1 MGEGKGGGEGRVK
14 GISQQG
20 MRVRVQFHGIL
31 VDWMG
36 GSGAEV
42 QLAEGGTF
50 GELLMEIKKSFSS
63 TMPPQLR
70 NKDQETFNRA
80 LWAMR
85 GKDRLNELNAEL
97 KDGEEVQFFLSLAG
111 G

>member
-1 MGEGKGGGEGRVK
+1 MPN
-14 GISQQG
+14 
-20 MRVRVQFHGIL
+20 
-31 VDWMG
+31 
-36 GSGAEV
+36 
-42 QLAEGGTF
+42 GGTF
-50 GELLMEIKKSFSS
+50 GDLLMEIKKGFTA

-85 GKDRLNELNAEL
+85 GKERLSELASPLN
-97 KDGEEVQFFLSLAG
+97 DGEEVQFFLSLAG

>member
-1 MGEGKGGGEGRVK
+1 MK
-14 GISQQG
+14 
-20 MRVRVQFHGIL
+20 VRVQFHGIL

-36 GSGAEV
+36 GSRGEV
-42 QLAEGGTF
+42 SLPEGSTF
-50 GELLMEIKKSFSS
+50 VELLMEIKKSFSS

-85 GKDRLNELNAEL
+85 GKERLSELETL
-97 KDGEEVQFFLSLAG
+97 LSDGEEIQFFLSLAG

>member
-1 MGEGKGGGEGRVK
+1 MK
-14 GISQQG
+14 
-20 MRVRVQFHGIL
+20 VRVQFHGIL
-31 VDWMG
+31 SDWMG
-36 GSGAEV
+36 GSRAEV
-42 QLAEGGTF
+42 SLPEGGTF

-63 TMPPQLR
+63 TMPPQLW

-85 GKDRLNELNAEL
+85 GKERLSELETLLRDR
-97 KDGEEVQFFLSLAG
+97 EEIQFFLSLAG

>member
-1 MGEGKGGGEGRVK
+1 MGFW
-14 GISQQG
+14 S
-20 MRVRVQFHGIL
+20 
-31 VDWMG
+31 DWMG

-42 QLAEGGTF
+42 QLAEGRTF
-50 GELLMEIKKSFSS
+50 GDLLMEIKKSFSS

>member
-1 MGEGKGGGEGRVK
+1 MKVK
-14 GISQQG
+14 
-20 MRVRVQFHGIL
+20 VQFHGIL
-31 VDWMG
+31 SDWMG
-36 GSGAEV
+36 GTRAEV
-42 QLAEGGTF
+42 SLPEGSTF

-85 GKDRLNELNAEL
+85 GKERLSELNNPLSE
-97 KDGEEVQFFLSLAG
+97 GEEIQFFLSLAG

>member
-1 MGEGKGGGEGRVK
+1 MK
-14 GISQQG
+14 I
-20 MRVRVQFHGIL
+20 RVQFHGIL
-31 VDWMG
+31 SDWMG
-36 GSGAEV
+36 GSQAEV

-50 GELLMEIKKSFSS
+50 GDLLLEIKKGFSA

-85 GKDRLNELNAEL
+85 GKDRLNELNAGL
-97 KDGEEVQFFLSLAG
+97 KDGDEIQFFLSLAG

>member
-1 MGEGKGGGEGRVK
+1 MK
-14 GISQQG
+14 
-20 MRVRVQFHGIL
+20 VRVQFHGIL

-36 GSGAEV
+36 GPGGEV
-42 QLAEGGTF
+42 PLPNGGTF
-50 GELLMEIKKSFSS
+50 GDLLREIKRSFSA

-85 GKDRLNELNAEL
+85 GKDRLSELNAKL
-97 KDGEEVQFFLSLAG
+97 KDGDEVQFFLSLAG

>member
-1 MGEGKGGGEGRVK
+1 MK
-14 GISQQG
+14 
-20 MRVRVQFHGIL
+20 VRVQFHGIL
-31 VDWMG
+31 SDWMG
-36 GSGAEV
+36 GSRGEV

-85 GKDRLNELNAEL
+85 GKVRLSELNAEL

>member
-1 MGEGKGGGEGRVK
+1 MKIK
-14 GISQQG
+14 
-20 MRVRVQFHGIL
+20 VQFHGIL
-31 VDWMG
+31 SDWMG
-36 GSGAEV
+36 GPRAEI
-42 QLAEGGTF
+42 QLSEDGTF

-70 NKDQETFNRA
+70 NKNQETFNRA

-85 GKDRLNELNAEL
+85 GKERLSELDAEL